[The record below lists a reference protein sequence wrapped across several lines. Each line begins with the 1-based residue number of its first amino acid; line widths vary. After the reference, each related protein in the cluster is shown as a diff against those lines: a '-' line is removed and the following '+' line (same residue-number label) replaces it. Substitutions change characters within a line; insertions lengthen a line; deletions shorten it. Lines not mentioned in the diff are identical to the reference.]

1 MPSRRPHLRIAPTT
15 ATSDGAH
22 HAALDGATDGERL
35 LAQRGLSGLRE
46 VLDADPRDAGWSHF
60 WRGYALQFD
69 DLGLARAEWL
79 LAEACFEREGDAS
92 GLELTACGFVQCALL
107 DNLSYVGFD
116 ERAARIQHATPD
128 AGEATP
134 LALFRIAA

>member
-1 MPSRRPHLRIAPTT
+1 MPSRRPHLRIAPT
-15 ATSDGAH
+15 AAMSDMAH
-22 HAALDGATDGERL
+22 PVALGSAADGERL
-35 LAQRGLSGLRE
+35 LAQRGLRGLRE
-46 VLDADPRDAGWSHF
+46 AALHDNGWSHF
-60 WRGYALQFD
+60 WHGYALQFD

-79 LAEACFEREGDAS
+79 RAEAYFEREGDAL
-92 GLELTACGFVQCALL
+92 GLELTACAFVQCALL